1 MYLLDPEILQAMEGR
16 VVRPVRLIFI
26 DWPGGAVYAHT
37 GRGDIVFQGKTWL
50 GVGSFGSVS
59 DLELNDNVGAHTV
72 NLGISGID
80 PKTLTEVV
88 TQNVINREV
97 ELYYGV
103 LDEDWQLIGAHP
115 YFYGR
120 VSGTSITRYQDDA
133 IAVQA
138 TSKTAD
144 WAKSRYERY
153 TYESFIS
160 VNPGDDFCQYVDQM
174 AEREISFGGSSA
186 TVPLVPR
193 EQQS

>member
-1 MYLLDPEILQAMEGR
+1 MYLISQAIVEALEQR
-16 VVRPVRLIFI
+16 VVRPVRLIYI

-37 GRGDIVFQGKTWL
+37 GVGDIVFQGKIWYGT
-50 GVGSFGSVS
+50 GSYGSVS
-59 DLELNDNVGAHTV
+59 DVELNSNIGSHTV
-72 NLGISGID
+72 TIGISGID

-97 ELYYGV
+97 ELWYGV
-103 LDEDWQLIGAHP
+103 LDENWQLIDAAP

-144 WAKSRYERY
+144 WSKSRSERF
-153 TYESFIS
+153 THESFIS
-160 VNPGDDFCQYVDQM
+160 VNPGDFFCQYVDQM
-174 AEREISFGGSSA
+174 AEREISFGGSSQ

-193 EQQS
+193 EKQ